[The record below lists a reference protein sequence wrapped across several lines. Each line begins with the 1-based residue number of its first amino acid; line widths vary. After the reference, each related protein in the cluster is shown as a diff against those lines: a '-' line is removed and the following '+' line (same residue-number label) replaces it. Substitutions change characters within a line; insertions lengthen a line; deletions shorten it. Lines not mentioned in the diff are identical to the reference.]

1 MAPAEADVGVMPFG
15 LGEFAHLLNEAEC
28 FSKIAKSKC
37 PLDSMGIIAQLPS
50 GDFCLKPLRFV
61 RGERRNPAAARR
73 AGSFGQRVGHG
84 VLLPESHLVGGM
96 PKVRFHPPITP
107 NTMSNDPMIAAT
119 SANIYPR

>member
-1 MAPAEADVGVMPFG
+1 
-15 LGEFAHLLNEAEC
+15 
-28 FSKIAKSKC
+28 
-37 PLDSMGIIAQLPS
+37 
-50 GDFCLKPLRFV
+50 LKPLRFV

-96 PKVRFHPPITP
+96 PKVRFHPSITP

-119 SANIYPR
+119 SANNALGRRSMTCKGASKGARILHL